1 MVFQYFSKSRQK
13 RFPSSKITP
22 KLLQDGSKILSR
34 GSQEAPKRLPR
45 GSQDLSKR
53 LQERSK
59 RLQERSKRLQD
70 ASSSLQDHPNDCLGA
85 FQSSQMSPKK
95 PLEASKRLQEASK
108 RFPRAILCHSETE
121 KVPPQSTKTTN
132 KKLWV
137 FMYFPESENLVSEL
151 GQKSRGPLT
160 LQACKGSA
168 GIAKRL
174 QYIIYR
180 LYIHNI

>member
-1 MVFQYFSKSRQK
+1 MSFHGFSIFQRIASKTL
-13 RFPSSKITP
+13 SK
-22 KLLQDGSKILSR
+22 LQNH
-34 GSQEAPKRLPR
+34 SQTAPRWLQNTLKRLPR
-45 GSQDLSKR
+45 GSQDL
-53 LQERSK
+53 SK

-95 PLEASKRLQEASK
+95 LQEASKRLQEASK

-174 QYIIYR
+174 Q
-180 LYIHNI
+180 

>member
-1 MVFQYFSKSRQK
+1 MFFSVFQYFSKSCER
-13 RFPSSKITP
+13 RFPSSKIAQNSSP
-22 KLLQDGSKILSR
+22 NASKMLSR
-34 GSQEAPKRLPR
+34 A
-45 GSQDLSKR
+45 SQDPSKR
-53 LQERSK
+53 PRERS
-59 RLQERSKRLQD
+59 RRSQD

-174 QYIIYR
+174 Q
-180 LYIHNI
+180 